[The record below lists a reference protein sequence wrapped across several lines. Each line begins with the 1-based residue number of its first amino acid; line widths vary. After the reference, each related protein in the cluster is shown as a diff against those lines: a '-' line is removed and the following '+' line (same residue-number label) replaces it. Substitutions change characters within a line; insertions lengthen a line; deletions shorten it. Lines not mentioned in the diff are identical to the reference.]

1 MFTSNSDSEPI
12 AIITNKLYD
21 NEWDFLQFAL
31 FSSGLKILFWNSFE
45 GTPYLEKGQVLL
57 INGFSE
63 TTIKTLRDW
72 SIDVSIV
79 GRLEDEHLQFLDS
92 TDVISFWNLDKYS
105 LKTCISHIS
114 ARSIANEE
122 PNVLLWTGSE
132 RLNSVLLSLF
142 RFYSIHVLNANN
154 PELALYTLDE
164 KEYDLLV
171 LDWDYSGLD
180 VLVLIREMKKL
191 KELNKKFPIIIGI
204 KDFDKP
210 NIFKDLSAGIRDFS
224 PVLFNK
230 TEVWELFTRSLP
242 LEEES
247 PIVSLETES
256 PMLKKKDTRDGL
268 IISLDYLK
276 ESRILRSENFA
287 SWNELDKMSFRRQ
300 FEWVKV

>member
-1 MFTSNSDSEPI
+1 
-12 AIITNKLYD
+12 
-21 NEWDFLQFAL
+21 
-31 FSSGLKILFWNSFE
+31 
-45 GTPYLEKGQVLL
+45 
-57 INGFSE
+57 
-63 TTIKTLRDW
+63 
-72 SIDVSIV
+72 
-79 GRLEDEHLQFLDS
+79 
-92 TDVISFWNLDKYS
+92 
-105 LKTCISHIS
+105 
-114 ARSIANEE
+114 
-122 PNVLLWTGSE
+122 
-132 RLNSVLLSLF
+132 
-142 RFYSIHVLNANN
+142 
-154 PELALYTLDE
+154 
-164 KEYDLLV
+164 
-171 LDWDYSGLD
+171 
-180 VLVLIREMKKL
+180 MKKL
-191 KELNKKFPIIIGI
+191 KEFNKKFPIIIGI